1 MTQAPMRHRR
11 FQYLMPPASSKQR
24 EILLKSHS
32 EYFNKLKLTYP
43 VRRIECGPEPEVLGL
58 AAVLALGHR
67 DIIIGEGAGRPGQRE
82 LVAGNDYEW
91 LF

>member
-11 FQYLMPPASSKQR
+11 FQYLMPPASSKQGK
-24 EILLKSHS
+24 IVKI
-32 EYFNKLKLTYP
+32 EYFNQCKLTYP
-43 VRRIECGPEPEVLGL
+43 VRRIERGPEPEVLGL
-58 AAVLALGHR
+58 AAVLALSHR
-67 DIIIGEGAGRPGQRE
+67 GVVIGEGAGGPGQRE